1 MPTPQNKQDVRR
13 LLSMVNYLQKF
24 SPNLSDATS
33 DLRNLLQED
42 VLFHWDPHV
51 HGESLNR
58 VKQLL
63 TTAPLLKFLNP
74 KEEVKLQT
82 EEACGELPSQH
93 QTTTRTIK
101 LEPEW
106 SRRYLEEQQLQDT
119 TLKNFIQMKKSS
131 KERPV
136 WEDILSEGPVLKTPW
151 TQWDRMEVR
160 NGVLYRR

>member
-1 MPTPQNKQDVRR
+1 M
-13 LLSMVNYLQKF
+13 
-24 SPNLSDATS
+24 
-33 DLRNLLQED
+33 
-42 VLFHWDPHV
+42 
-51 HGESLNR
+51 
-58 VKQLL
+58 
-63 TTAPLLKFLNP
+63 
-74 KEEVKLQT
+74 
-82 EEACGELPSQH
+82 PSQH